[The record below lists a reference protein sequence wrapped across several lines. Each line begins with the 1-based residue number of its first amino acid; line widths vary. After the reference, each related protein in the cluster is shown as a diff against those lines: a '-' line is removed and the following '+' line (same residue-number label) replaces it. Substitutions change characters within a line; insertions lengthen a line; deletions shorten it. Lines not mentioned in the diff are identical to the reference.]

1 MKIAICKPVS
11 PRHQKAARWMSSMV
25 QTLQR
30 NPSEEPI
37 GMKNLQNALEI
48 FAAFTQTGDE
58 EYRHLSNRFLGFA
71 LAGQ

>member
-30 NPSEEPI
+30 NPSATPI
-37 GMKNLQNALEI
+37 GMTNLQNALEI

-58 EYRHLSNRFLGFA
+58 EYRALSNQLLGVA
-71 LAGQ
+71 LAGE